1 MSSVSG
7 REEMNELPIL
17 KTTEMLTVRQ
27 SEGRQVFTY
36 QDLAEG
42 FAVSPVRLR
51 NQYSRNIDAWSADET
66 DVYQNGTPSGTQETR
81 YFTARGAMRFC
92 RYIKSGR
99 SDELYNHLLDLWEQE
114 RGAVIAPAPADQS
127 AFNNSILASLAQ
139 TMAMLG
145 GTALDA
151 KDIATATVARVDD
164 VEAKLLTE
172 TQAREA
178 YEAEHHLDRV
188 QQYVRSFTDVKIQVV
203 SEQLKR
209 DPSAN
214 ARQLYSRF
222 TNEMKIL
229 ANVATSKAGELS
241 VSGAK
246 RCLVAAQTLAKR
258 YGVPVV
264 VQMPIATEAAQ

>member
-1 MSSVSG
+1 M
-7 REEMNELPIL
+7 ELVVFNFGAAEVRTVIKDGLPWWVAGDVCVIL
-17 KTTEMLTVRQ
+17 
-27 SEGRQVFTY
+27 G
-36 QDLAEG
+36 
-42 FAVSPVRLR
+42 
-51 NQYSRNIDAWSADET
+51 IDATQTRRLDE
-66 DVYQNGTPSGTQETR
+66 
-81 YFTARGAMRFC
+81 
-92 RYIKSGR
+92 
-99 SDELYNHLLDLWEQE
+99 DEKGLH
-114 RGAVIAPAPADQS
+114 
-127 AFNNSILASLAQ
+127 SIQ
-139 TMAMLG
+139 TLG
-145 GTALDA
+145 GSQEMTVINESGLYSLILRSRKKGARDFKKWVTSEVLPTIRKTGSYSVAQAINPNDLLSAVVLNLTALTSGIIETKA
-151 KDIATATVARVDD
+151 ITAATVARVDD

-203 SEQLKR
+203 GEQLKR

-264 VQMPIATEAAQ
+264 VQMPIAQEQEATQ